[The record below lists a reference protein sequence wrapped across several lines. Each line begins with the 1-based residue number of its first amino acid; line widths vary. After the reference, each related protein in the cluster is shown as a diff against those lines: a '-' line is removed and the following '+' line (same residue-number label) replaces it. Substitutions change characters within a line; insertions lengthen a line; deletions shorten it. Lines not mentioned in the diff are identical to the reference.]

1 MNKSILLP
9 KLAITG
15 IKKNGI
21 VYGPYILTT
30 SFSIAMF
37 FIFSAIASND
47 LMKTVPYANYVQM
60 MMGIGEFLLGV
71 ILVPFLFY
79 TNSFLIKRRKKEMGL
94 YTILGLEKKHM
105 AVMFLIETVL
115 IYIISFAIGII
126 TATIFSKLIFLMLMH
141 MADLP
146 LDTKF
151 TLSAKSFRITAVFFG
166 VVSGLNLITNL
177 KQVTKTNSIDLLKA
191 NNKGEKEPKHLW
203 LHTVLGIILLALA
216 YTVAAFFKVQFMIL
230 ENTLIAGLL
239 LIGGTYFLFT
249 AGSISCL
256 KALKKNKK
264 FYYKKENYITVSGIL
279 YRMKKSAASLSNICI
294 FGTMIILTVVC
305 TVALWVGQEKATVY
319 THPYDVVYRFEENNH
334 KAIETFNEDV
344 LRVAKKNNVNTKDR
358 MHVSY
363 VGMTV
368 LQEENKFLKDE
379 TEEMDSNQYR
389 VRFMTVEEYNRI
401 EGKNKALGED
411 ELLFYSTTQDFE
423 YDKVILSGKEYKIK
437 EEIASLGFDIKQ
449 INNWTNRGYYIIAKD
464 LKTIEKIIDSFDYTN
479 KKGAYTVRFNIEGSL
494 QDKQNFVNELMAS
507 SSQIKGFID
516 CEDALHF
523 INMTKSMNAG
533 LIFIGI
539 FFGITFTVCLILIMY
554 YKQISEGIEDKY
566 NFDILQKVGMSD
578 EDIKKTIHRQI
589 MLVFLLPLVT
599 AIFHIFMCSNII
611 VKLLSMLYVFDTK
624 LILGS
629 IGGVSVVFIL
639 VYVAS
644 YFITAKTYYKII
656 K

>member
-151 TLSAKSFRITAVFFG
+151 TLSAKSFRITAIFFG

-203 LHTVLGIILLALA
+203 LHTVLGIVLLGLA

-230 ENTLIAGLL
+230 ESTLIAGLL

-319 THPYDVVYRFEENNH
+319 THPYDVVYKFEENNH

-363 VGMTV
+363 VGMTI

-379 TEEMDSNQYR
+379 AEEMVANQYR

-401 EGKNKALGED
+401 EGKNKALGAD

-507 SSQIKGFID
+507 GSQIKGFID

-611 VKLLSMLYVFDTK
+611 VKLMSILYVFDTK